1 MSEMT
6 PPPPPPPPAMPPVP
20 PPSPMGMPASQPP
33 SNNLAFAIIVTILCC
48 LPFGIVAI
56 IKAAEV
62 NGKWAQGDY
71 AGATASAAAAKKW
84 SIIGLVAGA
93 VGVALYVLFVVV
105 IGIGASTSNY

>member
-1 MSEMT
+1 MSEVT
-6 PPPPPPPPAMPPVP
+6 PPPPPPPAMPPVP

-84 SIIGLVAGA
+84 SIIGLVTGL
-93 VGVALYVLFVVV
+93 VVIVLYFVFVVV
-105 IGIGASTSNY
+105 VGIGASTSNY